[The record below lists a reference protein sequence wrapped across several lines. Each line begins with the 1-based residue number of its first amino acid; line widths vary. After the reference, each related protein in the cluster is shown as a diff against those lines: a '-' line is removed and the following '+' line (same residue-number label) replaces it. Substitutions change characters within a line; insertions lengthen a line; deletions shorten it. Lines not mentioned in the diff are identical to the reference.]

1 MRRGERLTALLIL
14 INPASELGHSR
25 PQALSVYQIEIHN
38 LIEVRTS
45 SRPNKI
51 LQPGPARS
59 IVINIRLGGL
69 QLVTEE
75 YTAGLVYTQG
85 TQPIHRQTF
94 KALTITGKYFR
105 KF

>member
-45 SRPNKI
+45 SRTNKI

-59 IVINIRLGGL
+59 IVINIRLDGL
-69 QLVTEE
+69 QLVRVHSRSRVHTVHS
-75 YTAGLVYTQG
+75 THSQTDFQG
-85 TQPIHRQTF
+85 FDH
-94 KALTITGKYFR
+94 
-105 KF
+105 